1 MWHLYMDSFELQVA
15 FIYGQFWNNAP
26 LAERAP
32 FNDAKLLQQ
41 IQEYPKHTI
50 AIAAAKAFH
59 RHLWYFYEHLVGL
72 AFFDS

>member
-1 MWHLYMDSFELQVA
+1 MGSFELQVA

-26 LAERAP
+26 LAERAQ

-41 IQEYPKHTI
+41 IQEYPNHT
-50 AIAAAKAFH
+50 IAAAKAFH
-59 RHLWYFYEHLVGL
+59 LHLWYFHEHLVGL